1 MARQARAALADSRAL
16 EEQTFRQQMH
26 GGAFYGAGMKVG
38 GGATPSMG
46 LSQFRGGM
54 CHKCECD
61 DCECSD
67 SDEEKQGGS
76 LYSSVASALGKF
88 GSTAA
93 SRAAAA
99 ARASAQTAANA
110 RAAVSGTS
118 ALNRARLALTN
129 APSSTLALR
138 APPSSALALRAPPST
153 ALTRT
158 NLGAYDEALDLRGV
172 TGTAASAAART
183 TVASRLARMGITP
196 ARVAA
201 ALAAGVALG
210 SLEAYFRSQ
219 QGAPGG
225 EYIVDWPPGGG
236 DDGPYGPY
244 GPGGPGGPGTG
255 GPSPDDL
262 APGTPKKVVAAY
274 LRSGNAPSRYLIGSQ
289 ARKMALAESEGAIS
303 GGFSLASISER
314 LRPQSQDER
323 TISNRPPPGP
333 QYEIVP
339 MPGVPGRFIRKPVAR
354 PVPTPGPP
362 KGGYPFPIVGMP
374 PSRGPVFDRSP
385 FPIVGMPPGS
395 RPVQQLFGSGS
406 GKRNRRAEVVKRVM
420 AEQGLSL
427 PQASKYVK
435 ENGIEY

>member
-67 SDEEKQGGS
+67 SDEEMEKQGGS
-76 LYSSVASALGKF
+76 IYSSIASAFGKF

-172 TGTAASAAART
+172 TGTAASRAART

-210 SLEAYFRSQ
+210 SLEAYFQSQ
-219 QGAPGG
+219 QGSPGG
-225 EYIVDWPPGGG
+225 EYIVDWPYGPGG
-236 DDGPYGPY
+236 DDGPY
-244 GPGGPGGPGTG
+244 GPGGPGGPYGPGTG
-255 GPSPDDL
+255 GPSPGDL
-262 APGTPKKVVAAY
+262 APGTPKRVVAAY

-303 GGFSLASISER
+303 GGFSLASLRGR
-314 LRPQSQDER
+314 LTGQPVIADRAVDE
-323 TISNRPPPGP
+323 
-333 QYEIVP
+333 QFQIVP
-339 MPGVPGRFIRKPVAR
+339 MPGVPGRFIRQPVFR
-354 PVPTPGPP
+354 PAPTPGPP

-374 PSRGPVFDRSP
+374 PSSGPVFDPRGRQDL
-385 FPIVGMPPGS
+385 FR
-395 RPVQQLFGSGS
+395 RPVQAVMFGSGS
-406 GKRNRRAEVVKRVM
+406 GKRKSRAAAVKRVM